1 MPMLKNKRKKE
12 QKTGGK
18 LAISC
23 RPKKEGKYSRH
34 SSDLSKS

>member
-23 RPKKEGKYSRH
+23 RPKEGKYSRH